1 LARRSERKNDGD
13 GIMQSIAK
21 RLSDAD
27 INALGEYYG
36 TTR

>member
-1 LARRSERKNDGD
+1 LSERKNDGD

-27 INALGEYYG
+27 INALGD
-36 TTR
+36 TTEQRE